1 MVAGYLILAGMVVVG
16 IASIVYAIYALPATS
31 DADNDNIPPPGLY

>member
-16 IASIVYAIYALPATS
+16 IVSIVYAIYTLPVTS
-31 DADNDNIPPPGLY
+31 DTSDNNIPPPGLF